1 MTVEEKRGAVRNYC
15 ACMGCNKRC
24 VLIGGYWE
32 HKTKGASK
40 CLNIAFASEE
50 ELDRALKLIGDAFYG
65 VGEVLPVRGA
75 EGIKSAVEVIQLEV
89 TDGSALQLA
98 HAICKQCVQAQ
109 SHAEYALIYLDEL
122 TEHIDAYVRAE
133 RKALEYR
140 KLAEEG

>member
-50 ELDRALKLIGDAFYG
+50 ELDRALNLIGDAFYG
-65 VGEVLPVRGA
+65 AGEVLLVSEA
-75 EGIKSAVEVIQLEV
+75 EEIKSAAAVIQLEV
-89 TDGSALQLA
+89 GDGSVMSVAN
-98 HAICKQCVQAQ
+98 AICKHYVQY
-109 SHAEYALIYLDEL
+109 SDTEKGLINLDEL

-133 RKALEYR
+133 RKALEY
-140 KLAEEG
+140 KKMDEEG